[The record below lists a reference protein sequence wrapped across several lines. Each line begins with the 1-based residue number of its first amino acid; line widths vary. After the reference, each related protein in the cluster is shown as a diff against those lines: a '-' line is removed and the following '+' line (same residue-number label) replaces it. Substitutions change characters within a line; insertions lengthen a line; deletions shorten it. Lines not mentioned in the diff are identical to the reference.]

1 MKKEIIIATTNPG
14 KTREFKAY
22 FPESDYIIK
31 TMADF
36 PELEDVEETG
46 VTFEE
51 NARLKAETIAAILQ
65 KPVLADDSG
74 LCVYALNKAPGVYS
88 ARYAG
93 EPRNDEAN
101 NKKLLR
107 AMKDEKVTLA
117 YYQTVLALATPGEES
132 IVSEGKVFGYILPE
146 PRGTNGFA
154 YDPYFLLKDDD
165 RTMAELTTEEKNAF
179 SHRGKALVQML
190 ALMEAKQKEK
200 EQEGNKDETGE

>member
-1 MKKEIIIATTNPG
+1 M
-14 KTREFKAY
+14 
-22 FPESDYIIK
+22 
-31 TMADF
+31 
-36 PELEDVEETG
+36 
-46 VTFEE
+46 
-51 NARLKAETIAAILQ
+51 KAETIAAILQ

-117 YYQTVLALATPGEES
+117 YYQSVLVLATPGEES
-132 IVSEGKVFGYILPE
+132 LVSEGKVFGYILPE

>member
-1 MKKEIIIATTNPG
+1 MKKEIIIATTNEG
-14 KTREFKAY
+14 KVREFKAY
-22 FPESDYIIK
+22 FPENDYIIK

-74 LCVYALNKAPGVYS
+74 LCVYALDGAPGVYS

-93 EPRNDEAN
+93 EPKNDEAN
-101 NKKLLR
+101 NKKLMQ
-107 AMKDEKVTLA
+107 AMLGKKCTLA
-117 YYQTVLALATPGEES
+117 RYVTVLVFAVPGEES
-132 IVSEGKVFGYILPE
+132 LITEGEIFGHILPE

-154 YDPYFLLKDDD
+154 YDPYFLIEDIGK
-165 RTMAELTTEEKNAF
+165 TMSELATEEKNAF
-179 SHRGKALVQML
+179 SHRGKALEKMAKL
-190 ALMEAKQKEK
+190 LKEAEHI
-200 EQEGNKDETGE
+200 